1 MEPREPVM
9 LPFRPTLFFTI
20 IISFILIAFATLQL
34 GDELSVVQQWH
45 LLKGAEP
52 QEFADFNFVYAQLP
66 RLLMAIMVGAM
77 LGLVGSLMQQL
88 TQNSLTSPLTLGT
101 SSGAWL
107 ALIVANV
114 WFPGLAADHMALLAM
129 VGAIF
134 AMGLV
139 ITIAGP
145 KNITGLPLILSGMVV
160 NILFGAIATSIIL
173 LNDQYAKNVFIWG
186 AGDLAQNGW
195 DMVHWLLPR
204 LSVALPLLIL
214 APRILSLMRL
224 GHQGAAARGLNV
236 VPYFIVLIGL
246 GLWLVSASITAV
258 GVISFIGLLS
268 PNIARAIGARTPRA
282 ELYTSMLIGSM
293 ALILTDILAL
303 LISQFTLEMIPS
315 GTTAAAIGAPALVWF
330 SRRALKAQDQISI
343 KLPPSKAQLSS
354 WTLPTLLVATVFM
367 LLISTTVSMSNDGL
381 YWAIPD
387 AFNWDLRWPRF
398 VTALAAGVALAAA
411 GTVLQRLIYNPLA
424 SPDILG
430 ISAGATFALVGA
442 SVFFGANIF
451 ASGSLVAF
459 GGSMLVLMLL
469 LVLGRKNQ
477 FAPSSMVLIGIALTA
492 LIESL
497 VQFALAK
504 GTQDSYTIINW
515 LAGSTYR
522 VTGSGALVLG
532 VSVAIIF
539 IGLVAVSRWLTL
551 ISAGRQF
558 AAARGLNVQATSVIL
573 LCSVALLCALVT
585 TTMGPVA
592 FVGLLAPHMAVML
605 GAKQARAQLII
616 AALAGGLLMLIADW
630 IGQSILFPMQIAAGT
645 VVSVVGGS
653 YFLLLLIR
661 GQKH

>member
-1 MEPREPVM
+1 M
-9 LPFRPTLFFTI
+9 LRFPTITTIVLTFAFTLVVI
-20 IISFILIAFATLQL
+20 FSLQIDNPLSF
-34 GDELSVVQQWH
+34 SQQWD
-45 LLKGAEP
+45 LLSGAEA

-66 RLLMAIMVGAM
+66 RAVMAIVVGAM

-107 ALIVANV
+107 ALIIVNV
-114 WFPGLAADHMALLAM
+114 WFPTLAADYMALSAM
-129 VGAIF
+129 VGALF

-160 NILFGAIATSIIL
+160 NILFGAIATAIIL

-195 DMVHWLLPR
+195 EMVYWLLPR
-204 LSVALPLLIL
+204 LSVAIPLLL
-214 APRILSLMRL
+214 FAPRILNLMRL

-236 VPYFIVLIGL
+236 IPYFLLLIVL

-268 PNIARAIGARTPRA
+268 PNIARAIGARTPKA
-282 ELYTSMLIGSM
+282 ELYLSMLIGSI
-293 ALILTDILAL
+293 ALLFTDILAL
-303 LISQFTLEMIPS
+303 AISLFTLDMLPS

-343 KLPPSKAQLSS
+343 KLPPSKAQLFPLAIPCFIGL
-354 WTLPTLLVATVFM
+354 TLIFLF
-367 LLISTTVSMSNDGL
+367 ISATVSMSDTGL
-381 YWAIPD
+381 HWAIPD
-387 AFNWDLRWPRF
+387 AFNWNLRWPRF
-398 VTALAAGVALAAA
+398 LTSLAAGIALAAA

-442 SVFFGANIF
+442 TVFLGSNIF

-459 GGSMLVLMLL
+459 AGSMVVLALL
-469 LVLGRKNQ
+469 LLLGRKNQ
-477 FAPSSMVLIGIALTA
+477 FAPSSMILIGIAISA

-504 GTQDSYTIINW
+504 GSQDTYTILGW

-522 VTGSGALVLG
+522 VSSTNALVLAI
-532 VSVAIIF
+532 SVTVIF
-539 IGLVAVSRWLTL
+539 IALISVSRWLTL

-592 FVGLLAPHMAVML
+592 FVGLLAPHMAVMM
-605 GAKQARAQLII
+605 GAKQARNQLIV
-616 AALAGGLLMLIADW
+616 AGLMGGLLMLAADW
-630 IGQSILFPMQIAAGT
+630 IGQTLLFPMQIAAGT
-645 VVSVVGGS
+645 VVSIIGGS

-661 GQKH
+661 GQRS

>member
-1 MEPREPVM
+1 MSSLRFP
-9 LPFRPTLFFTI
+9 I
-20 IISFILIAFATLQL
+20 IIATFSALLLIAVASLQIANP
-34 GDELSVVQQWH
+34 LSISQQWH
-45 LLKGAEP
+45 LLMGTEA

-66 RLLMAIMVGAM
+66 RAVMAIIVGAM

-107 ALIVANV
+107 ALIVVNV
-114 WFPGLAADHMALLAM
+114 WFPNLASDYMALSAM
-129 VGAIF
+129 VGAMF

-160 NILFGAIATSIIL
+160 NILFGAIATAIIL

-195 DMVHWLLPR
+195 EMVQWLLPR
-204 LSVALPLLIL
+204 LSVALVLLVI
-214 APRILSLMRL
+214 APRILNLMRL

-236 VPYFIVLIGL
+236 IPYFIVLIAL
-246 GLWLVSASITAV
+246 GLWVVSASITAV

-268 PNIARAIGARTPRA
+268 PNIARAIGARTPKA
-282 ELYTSMLIGSM
+282 ELYTSMIIGSI
-293 ALILTDILAL
+293 ALLATDILAL
-303 LISQFTLEMIPS
+303 LISQFTQEMIPS

-343 KLPPSKAQLSS
+343 KLPPSKAYLSN
-354 WTLPTLLVATVFM
+354 LAIPTLIAMTCFM
-367 LLISTTVSMSNDGL
+367 LFISTTLSMTDTGFH
-381 YWAIPD
+381 WAIPD
-387 AFNWDLRWPRF
+387 SFTWDLRWPRF

-442 SVFFGANIF
+442 TVFLGTNIF
-451 ASGSLVAF
+451 ASGSLIAF
-459 GGSMLVLMLL
+459 AGSMIVLATLL
-469 LVLGRKNQ
+469 LLGRKNQ
-477 FAPSSMVLIGIALTA
+477 FAPSSMILIGIAISA

-504 GTQDSYTIINW
+504 GTQDTYTIIGW

-522 VTGSGALVLG
+522 VSGQ
-532 VSVAIIF
+532 SAIILALSVTVIF
-539 IGLVAVSRWLTL
+539 TALISVSRWLTL

-558 AAARGLNVQATSVIL
+558 AAARGLNVQATSIIL

-592 FVGLLAPHMAVML
+592 FVGLLAPHMAVMI
-605 GAKQARAQLII
+605 GAKQARSQLIV
-616 AALAGGLLMLIADW
+616 ASLMGGLLMLLADW
-630 IGQSILFPMQIAAGT
+630 LGQIILFPMQIAAGT
-645 VVSVVGGS
+645 VVSIIGGS

-661 GQKH
+661 GQNRQH

>member
-1 MEPREPVM
+1 MSSLRFP
-9 LPFRPTLFFTI
+9 I
-20 IISFILIAFATLQL
+20 IIATFTALLLILFASLQIANP
-34 GDELSVVQQWH
+34 LSISQQWH
-45 LLKGAEP
+45 LLMGAEA

-66 RLLMAIMVGAM
+66 RAVMAIIVGAM

-107 ALIVANV
+107 ALIVVNV
-114 WFPGLAADHMALLAM
+114 WFPNLASDYMALSAM
-129 VGAIF
+129 VGAMF

-160 NILFGAIATSIIL
+160 NILFGAIATAIIL

-195 DMVHWLLPR
+195 EMVQWLLPR
-204 LSVALPLLIL
+204 LSVALVLLII
-214 APRILSLMRL
+214 APRILNLMRL

-236 VPYFIVLIGL
+236 IPYFIVLIAL
-246 GLWLVSASITAV
+246 GLWVVSASITAV

-268 PNIARAIGARTPRA
+268 PNIARALGARTPKA
-282 ELYTSMLIGSM
+282 ELYTSMIIGSI
-293 ALILTDILAL
+293 ALLTTDILAL
-303 LISQFTLEMIPS
+303 SISQFTQEMIPS

-343 KLPPSKAQLSS
+343 KLPPSKEQLSNLIIPS
-354 WTLPTLLVATVFM
+354 LIIMTSVMLIISATLSMTDNGLL
-367 LLISTTVSMSNDGL
+367 
-381 YWAIPD
+381 WAIPD
-387 AFNWDLRWPRF
+387 SFTWDLRWPRF

-442 SVFFGANIF
+442 TVFLGSNIF
-451 ASGSLVAF
+451 ASGSLIAF
-459 GGSMLVLMLL
+459 AGSMMVLVVLL
-469 LVLGRKNQ
+469 LLGRKNQ
-477 FAPSSMVLIGIALTA
+477 FAPSSMILIGIAISA

-504 GTQDSYTIINW
+504 GTQDSYTIIGW

-522 VTGSGALVLG
+522 VSGQ
-532 VSVAIIF
+532 SAIILALSVTVIF
-539 IGLVAVSRWLTL
+539 TALISVSRWLTL

-558 AAARGLNVQATSVIL
+558 ASARGLNVQATSVIL

-605 GAKQARAQLII
+605 GAKQARSQLLV
-616 AALAGGLLMLIADW
+616 AGLTGGLLMLIADW
-630 IGQSILFPMQIAAGT
+630 IGQSILFPMQVAAGT
-645 VVSVVGGS
+645 VVSIVGGS

-661 GQKH
+661 GQKKH

>member
-1 MEPREPVM
+1 M
-9 LPFRPTLFFTI
+9 LRFPTI
-20 IISFILIAFATLQL
+20 ITIVLAFAIIAVASLQIANPL
-34 GDELSVVQQWH
+34 TISQQWH
-45 LLKGAEP
+45 LLMGAEA

-66 RLLMAIMVGAM
+66 RAVMAIIVGAM

-107 ALIVANV
+107 ALIVVNV
-114 WFPGLAADHMALLAM
+114 WFPNLASDYMALSAM
-129 VGAIF
+129 VGAMF

-160 NILFGAIATSIIL
+160 NILFGAIATAIIL

-195 DMVHWLLPR
+195 EMVQWLFPR
-204 LSVALPLLIL
+204 LSVALVLLVI
-214 APRILSLMRL
+214 APRILNLMRL

-236 VPYFIVLIGL
+236 IPYFIVLIAL
-246 GLWLVSASITAV
+246 GLWVVSASITAV

-268 PNIARAIGARTPRA
+268 PNIARAIGARTPKA
-282 ELYTSMLIGSM
+282 ELYTSMLIGSI
-293 ALILTDILAL
+293 ALLATDILAL
-303 LISQFTLEMIPS
+303 LISQFTQEMIPS

-343 KLPPSKAQLSS
+343 KLPPSKTQLSNLVIPS
-354 WTLPTLLVATVFM
+354 LIIMTSVMLIISATLSMTDNGLL
-367 LLISTTVSMSNDGL
+367 
-381 YWAIPD
+381 WAIPD
-387 AFNWDLRWPRF
+387 SFTWDLRWPRF

-430 ISAGATFALVGA
+430 ISAGATFALVG
-442 SVFFGANIF
+442 STVFLGTNIF
-451 ASGSLVAF
+451 ASGSFIAF
-459 GGSMLVLMLL
+459 AGSMIVLAVLL
-469 LVLGRKNQ
+469 LLGRKNQ
-477 FAPSSMVLIGIALTA
+477 FAPSSMILIGIAISA

-504 GTQDSYTIINW
+504 GTQDSYTIIGW

-522 VTGSGALVLG
+522 VSGKSAIMLALSVTVIFAALV
-532 VSVAIIF
+532 S
-539 IGLVAVSRWLTL
+539 VSRWLTL

-558 AAARGLNVQATSVIL
+558 ASARGLNVQATSVIL

-585 TTMGPVA
+585 STMGPVA

-605 GAKQARAQLII
+605 GAKQARSQLLV
-616 AALAGGLLMLIADW
+616 AGLTGGLLMLIADW
-630 IGQSILFPMQIAAGT
+630 IGQSILFPMQVAAGT
-645 VVSVVGGS
+645 VVSIVGGS

-661 GQKH
+661 GQKRH

>member
-1 MEPREPVM
+1 MSSLRFP
-9 LPFRPTLFFTI
+9 I
-20 IISFILIAFATLQL
+20 IIATFTALLLILFASLQIANP
-34 GDELSVVQQWH
+34 LSISQQWH
-45 LLKGAEP
+45 LLMGAEA

-66 RLLMAIMVGAM
+66 RAVMAIIVGAM

-107 ALIVANV
+107 ALIVVNV
-114 WFPGLAADHMALLAM
+114 WFPNLASDYMALSAM
-129 VGAIF
+129 VGAMF

-160 NILFGAIATSIIL
+160 NILFGAIATAIIL

-195 DMVHWLLPR
+195 EMVQWLLPR
-204 LSVALPLLIL
+204 LSVALVLLII
-214 APRILSLMRL
+214 APRILNLMRL

-236 VPYFIVLIGL
+236 IPYFIVLIAL
-246 GLWLVSASITAV
+246 GLWVVSASITAV

-268 PNIARAIGARTPRA
+268 PNIARALGARTPKA
-282 ELYTSMLIGSM
+282 ELYISMIIGSI
-293 ALILTDILAL
+293 ALLTTDILAL
-303 LISQFTLEMIPS
+303 SISQFTQEMIPS

-343 KLPPSKAQLSS
+343 KLPPSKAQLSNLVIPS
-354 WTLPTLLVATVFM
+354 LIIMTSVMLIISATLSMTDNGLL
-367 LLISTTVSMSNDGL
+367 
-381 YWAIPD
+381 WAIPD
-387 AFNWDLRWPRF
+387 SFTWDLRWPRF

-442 SVFFGANIF
+442 TVFLGSNIF
-451 ASGSLVAF
+451 ASGSLIAF
-459 GGSMLVLMLL
+459 AGSMMVLVVLL
-469 LVLGRKNQ
+469 LLGRKNQ
-477 FAPSSMVLIGIALTA
+477 FAPSSMILIGIAISA

-504 GTQDSYTIINW
+504 GTQDSYTIIGW

-522 VTGSGALVLG
+522 VSGQ
-532 VSVAIIF
+532 SAIILALSVTVIF
-539 IGLVAVSRWLTL
+539 TALISVSRWLTL

-558 AAARGLNVQATSVIL
+558 ASARGLNVQATSVIL

-605 GAKQARAQLII
+605 GAKQARSQLLV
-616 AALAGGLLMLIADW
+616 AGLTGGLLMLIADW
-630 IGQSILFPMQIAAGT
+630 IGQSILFPMQVAAGT
-645 VVSVVGGS
+645 VVSIVGGS

-661 GQKH
+661 GQKKH

>member
-1 MEPREPVM
+1 MSSLRFP
-9 LPFRPTLFFTI
+9 I
-20 IISFILIAFATLQL
+20 IIASFLALLLIAVTSLQIANP
-34 GDELSVVQQWH
+34 LSLYQQWH
-45 LLKGAEP
+45 LLMGAEA

-66 RLLMAIMVGAM
+66 RAVMAIIVGAM

-107 ALIVANV
+107 ALIVVNV
-114 WFPGLAADHMALLAM
+114 WFPNLASDYMALSAM
-129 VGAIF
+129 VGAMF

-160 NILFGAIATSIIL
+160 NILFGAIATAIIL

-195 DMVHWLLPR
+195 EMVQWLLPR
-204 LSVALPLLIL
+204 LSVALVLLAI
-214 APRILSLMRL
+214 APRILNLMRL

-236 VPYFIVLIGL
+236 IPYFIVLIAL
-246 GLWLVSASITAV
+246 GLWVVSASITAV

-268 PNIARAIGARTPRA
+268 PNIARAIGARTPKA
-282 ELYTSMLIGSM
+282 ELYTSMVIGSI
-293 ALILTDILAL
+293 ALLATDILAL
-303 LISQFTLEMIPS
+303 LISQFTQEMIPS

-343 KLPPSKAQLSS
+343 KLPPSKNYLSNLAVPALFAMTCVMLFVS
-354 WTLPTLLVATVFM
+354 ATL
-367 LLISTTVSMSNDGL
+367 SMTDNGFH
-381 YWAIPD
+381 WAIPD
-387 AFNWDLRWPRF
+387 AFTWDLRWPRF
-398 VTALAAGVALAAA
+398 VTALSAGVALAAA

-430 ISAGATFALVGA
+430 ISAGATFALVSA
-442 SVFFGANIF
+442 TVFLGTNIF
-451 ASGSLVAF
+451 ASGSWIAFAGSMIVLVA
-459 GGSMLVLMLL
+459 LL
-469 LVLGRKNQ
+469 LLGRKNQ
-477 FAPSSMVLIGIALTA
+477 FAPSSMILIGIAISA

-504 GTQDSYTIINW
+504 GTQDTYTIIGW

-522 VTGSGALVLG
+522 VTGHG
-532 VSVAIIF
+532 AIILALSVTVIF
-539 IGLVAVSRWLTL
+539 SALISVSRWLTL

-592 FVGLLAPHMAVML
+592 FVGLLAPHMAVMI
-605 GAKQARAQLII
+605 GAKQARSQLLV
-616 AALAGGLLMLIADW
+616 AGLMGGLLMLLADW
-630 IGQSILFPMQIAAGT
+630 IGQIVLFPMQIAAGT
-645 VVSVVGGS
+645 VVSIIGGS

-661 GQKH
+661 GQKTQR

>member
-1 MEPREPVM
+1 MLLPRPI
-9 LPFRPTLFFTI
+9 LCFTI
-20 IISFILIAFATLQL
+20 AISFLLIAFTTLQL
-34 GDELSVVQQWH
+34 GDGLPLSQQWH
-45 LLKGAEP
+45 LLQGVQP

-66 RLLMAIMVGAM
+66 RLVMAIMVGAM

-107 ALIVANV
+107 ALIIANV
-114 WFPGLAADHMALLAM
+114 WFPALAADHMALAAM
-129 VGAIF
+129 VGAMF

-204 LSVALPLLIL
+204 LSVAIVLIVI
-214 APRILSLMRL
+214 APKILSLMRL

-236 VPYFIVLIGL
+236 IPYFIVLIGL
-246 GLWLVSASITAV
+246 GLWVVSASITAV

-268 PNIARAIGARTPRA
+268 PNIARAIGARTPKA
-282 ELYTSMLIGSM
+282 ELYTSMIIGSM
-293 ALILTDILAL
+293 ALMLTDILAL
-303 LISQFTLEMIPS
+303 LLSQFTLEMIPS

-343 KLPPSKAQLSS
+343 KLPPSKSQLST
-354 WTLPTLLVATVFM
+354 WTIPI
-367 LLISTTVSMSNDGL
+367 LISAILSMVFISATIAMTSNGL
-381 YWAIPD
+381 HWAIPD
-387 AFNWDLRWPRF
+387 GFNWNLRWPRF

-459 GGSMLVLMLL
+459 AGSILVLVVLL
-469 LVLGRKNQ
+469 LLGRKNQ
-477 FAPSSMVLIGIALTA
+477 FAPSSMVLIGIAITA

-515 LAGSTYR
+515 MAGSTYR
-522 VTGSGALVLG
+522 VTGSGALTLG
-532 VSVAIIF
+532 ISVAVIF
-539 IGLVAVSRWLTL
+539 IGLVSVSRWLTL

-605 GAKQARAQLII
+605 GAKQTRAQLIV
-616 AALAGGLLMLIADW
+616 ASLAGGLLMLMADW
-630 IGQSILFPMQIAAGT
+630 IGQTILFPMQIAAGT

-653 YFLLLLIR
+653 YFLVLLIR
-661 GQKH
+661 GQKN

>member
-1 MEPREPVM
+1 MIQR
-9 LPFRPTLFFTI
+9 RPSMITAILLC
-20 IISFILIAFATLQL
+20 FIVVAFANLQIANP
-34 GDELSVVQQWH
+34 LSLSQQWH
-45 LLKGAEP
+45 LILGAEA
-52 QEFADFNFVYAQLP
+52 QEFADFNFAYAQLP
-66 RLLMAIMVGAM
+66 RLVMAIVVGAM

-107 ALIVANV
+107 ALIIVNV
-114 WFPGLAADHMALLAM
+114 FFPSLAADHTALAAM
-129 VGAIF
+129 VGALF

-160 NILFGAIATSIIL
+160 NILFGAIATAIIL

-204 LSVALPLLIL
+204 ISVAVLLLIF
-214 APRILSLMRL
+214 APRILTLMRL

-236 VPYFIVLIGL
+236 IPFFIVLIGL
-246 GLWLVSASITAV
+246 GLWVVSASITAV

-268 PNIARAIGARTPRA
+268 PNIARALGARTA
-282 ELYTSMLIGSM
+282 KSELYTSMIIGSM
-293 ALILTDILAL
+293 ALMLTDILAL
-303 LISQFTLEMIPS
+303 LLSQLTLEMIPS

-343 KLPPSKAQLSS
+343 KLPPSKAQLSC
-354 WTLPTLLVATVFM
+354 
-367 LLISTTVSMSNDGL
+367 
-381 YWAIPD
+381 WAIPLLITFTAVMLLVSATIAMSD
-387 AFNWDLRWPRF
+387 NGLHFAIPDSFSWALRWPRF

-430 ISAGATFALVGA
+430 ISAGATFALVAGT
-442 SVFFGANIF
+442 VFFGANIF
-451 ASGSLVAF
+451 ASGSLIAF
-459 GGSMLVLMLL
+459 GGSTAVLIVLL
-469 LVLGRKNQ
+469 LLGRKNQ
-477 FAPSSMVLIGIALTA
+477 FAPSSMVLIGIAITA
-492 LIESL
+492 LIDSL

-504 GTQDSYTIINW
+504 GTQDSYTIIGW

-522 VTGSGALVLG
+522 VASTGAVTLSISVL
-532 VSVAIIF
+532 AIF
-539 IGLVAVSRWLTL
+539 IGLVCVSRWLTL

-605 GAKQARAQLII
+605 GAKQARSQLIV
-616 AALAGGLLMLIADW
+616 AGLSGGLLMLMSDW
-630 IGQSILFPMQIAAGT
+630 IGQTILFPMQIAAGT
-645 VVSVVGGS
+645 VVSIVGGS
-653 YFLLLLIR
+653 YFLVLLIR
-661 GQKH
+661 GQKRG

>member
-1 MEPREPVM
+1 MSSLR
-9 LPFRPTLFFTI
+9 FSI
-20 IISFILIAFATLQL
+20 IIATFSALFLIAVASLQIANP
-34 GDELSVVQQWH
+34 LSISQQWH
-45 LLKGAEP
+45 LLMGAEA

-66 RLLMAIMVGAM
+66 RAVMAIIVGAM

-107 ALIVANV
+107 ALIVVNV
-114 WFPGLAADHMALLAM
+114 WFPNLASDYMALSAM
-129 VGAIF
+129 VGAMF

-145 KNITGLPLILSGMVV
+145 RNITGLPLILSGMVV
-160 NILFGAIATSIIL
+160 NILFGAIATAIIL

-195 DMVHWLLPR
+195 EMVQWLLPR
-204 LSVALPLLIL
+204 LSVALVLLVI
-214 APRILSLMRL
+214 APRILNLMRL

-236 VPYFIVLIGL
+236 VPYFIVLIAL
-246 GLWLVSASITAV
+246 GLWVVSASITAV

-268 PNIARAIGARTPRA
+268 PNIARAIGARTPKA
-282 ELYTSMLIGSM
+282 ELYTSMIIGSI
-293 ALILTDILAL
+293 ALLATDILAL
-303 LISQFTLEMIPS
+303 LISQFTQEMIPS

-343 KLPPSKAQLSS
+343 QLPPSKTYLPNLAI
-354 WTLPTLLVATVFM
+354 PTLIAMTCFM
-367 LLISTTVSMSNDGL
+367 LFISATLSMTDIGF

-387 AFNWDLRWPRF
+387 SFTWDLRWPRF

-442 SVFFGANIF
+442 TVFLGTNIF
-451 ASGSLVAF
+451 ASGSLIAF
-459 GGSMLVLMLL
+459 AGSMIVLAALL
-469 LVLGRKNQ
+469 LLGRKNQ
-477 FAPSSMVLIGIALTA
+477 FAPSSMILIGIAISA

-504 GTQDSYTIINW
+504 GTQDTYTIIGW

-522 VTGSGALVLG
+522 VSGQ
-532 VSVAIIF
+532 SAIILALSVTLIF
-539 IGLVAVSRWLTL
+539 TALISVSRWLTL

-592 FVGLLAPHMAVML
+592 FVGLLAPHMAVMI
-605 GAKQARAQLII
+605 GAKQARSQLVV
-616 AALAGGLLMLIADW
+616 AGLMGGLLMLLADW
-630 IGQSILFPMQIAAGT
+630 LGQIILFPMQIAAGT
-645 VVSVVGGS
+645 VVSIIGGS

-661 GQKH
+661 GQKGQH

>member
-1 MEPREPVM
+1 M
-9 LPFRPTLFFTI
+9 LPLRPTLFFTI
-20 IISFILIAFATLQL
+20 VISFMLIAFITLQL

-52 QEFADFNFVYAQLP
+52 QEFADFNFMYAQLP
-66 RLLMAIMVGAM
+66 RLLMAIIVGAM

-107 ALIVANV
+107 ALIVTNV
-114 WFPGLAADHMALLAM
+114 WFPELAADHMALAAM

-236 VPYFIVLIGL
+236 IPYFIVLIGL
-246 GLWLVSASITAV
+246 GLWLVAASITAV

-268 PNIARAIGARTPRA
+268 PNIARAIGARTPKA
-282 ELYTSMLIGSM
+282 ELYASMFIGSM
-293 ALILTDILAL
+293 ALMLTDILAL

-330 SRRALKAQDQISI
+330 SRRALKAQDQMSI
-343 KLPPSKAQLSS
+343 KLPPSKAQLSA
-354 WTLPTLLVATVFM
+354 WTIPTLLTATVFM
-367 LLISTTVSMSNDGL
+367 LLISTTVAMSDSGL
-381 YWAIPD
+381 HWAIPD

-398 VTALAAGVALAAA
+398 VTALAAGIALAAA

-477 FAPSSMVLIGIALTA
+477 FAPSSMVLIGIAITA

-497 VQFALAK
+497 VQFTLAK

-522 VTGSGALVLG
+522 VTGSDALVLG
-532 VSVAIIF
+532 VSVAVIF
-539 IGLVAVSRWLTL
+539 TGLVTVSRWLTL

-558 AAARGLNVQATSVIL
+558 AAARGLNVQTTSVIL

-605 GAKQARAQLII
+605 GAKQARAQLIV

-630 IGQSILFPMQIAAGT
+630 IGQSVLFPMQIAAGT

-653 YFLLLLIR
+653 YFLVLLIR

>member
-1 MEPREPVM
+1 MRRIP
-9 LPFRPTLFFTI
+9 TI
-20 IISFILIAFATLQL
+20 ITIVLAFAIIAVASLQIANP
-34 GDELSVVQQWH
+34 LSISQQWH
-45 LLKGAEP
+45 LLMGAEA

-66 RLLMAIMVGAM
+66 RAVMAIIVGAM
-77 LGLVGSLMQQL
+77 LGLVGSMMQQL

-107 ALIVANV
+107 ALIIVNV
-114 WFPGLAADHMALLAM
+114 FFPSLAADHTALAAM
-129 VGAIF
+129 VGALF

-160 NILFGAIATSIIL
+160 NILFGAIATAIIL

-204 LSVALPLLIL
+204 ISVAVLLLIF
-214 APRILSLMRL
+214 APRILTLMRL

-236 VPYFIVLIGL
+236 IPFFIVLIGL
-246 GLWLVSASITAV
+246 GLWVVSASITAV

-268 PNIARAIGARTPRA
+268 PNIARALGARTA
-282 ELYTSMLIGSM
+282 KSELYTSMIIGSM
-293 ALILTDILAL
+293 ALMLTDILAL
-303 LISQFTLEMIPS
+303 LLSQLTLEMIPS

-343 KLPPSKAQLSS
+343 KLPPSKAQLSH
-354 WTLPTLLVATVFM
+354 
-367 LLISTTVSMSNDGL
+367 
-381 YWAIPD
+381 WAIPLLITFTAVMLFVSTTIAMSD
-387 AFNWDLRWPRF
+387 NGLHFAIPDSFSWALRWPRF
-398 VTALAAGVALAAA
+398 ITALSAGIALAAA

-430 ISAGATFALVGA
+430 ISAGATFALVAGT
-442 SVFFGANIF
+442 VFFGANIF
-451 ASGSLVAF
+451 AFGSLIAF
-459 GGSMLVLMLL
+459 GGSTAVLILL
-469 LVLGRKNQ
+469 LLLGRKNQ
-477 FAPSSMVLIGIALTA
+477 FAPSSMVLIGIAITA
-492 LIESL
+492 LIDSL

-504 GTQDSYTIINW
+504 GTQDSYTIIGW

-522 VTGSGALVLG
+522 VTSTGAVTLSISVL
-532 VSVAIIF
+532 IIF
-539 IGLVAVSRWLTL
+539 IGLICVSRWLTL

-605 GAKQARAQLII
+605 GAKQARSQLIV
-616 AALAGGLLMLIADW
+616 AGLSGGLLMLMSDW
-630 IGQSILFPMQIAAGT
+630 IGQTILFPMQIAAGT
-645 VVSVVGGS
+645 VVSIVGGS
-653 YFLLLLIR
+653 YFLVLLIR
-661 GQKH
+661 GQKRG

>member
-1 MEPREPVM
+1 M
-9 LPFRPTLFFTI
+9 LRIPTI
-20 IISFILIAFATLQL
+20 ITIVLTFAIIAVASLQIANPLSIS
-34 GDELSVVQQWH
+34 QQWH
-45 LLKGAEP
+45 LLMGAEA

-66 RLLMAIMVGAM
+66 RAVMAIIVGAM

-107 ALIVANV
+107 ALIVVNV
-114 WFPGLAADHMALLAM
+114 WFPNLASDYMALSAM
-129 VGAIF
+129 VGAMF

-160 NILFGAIATSIIL
+160 NILFGAIATAIIL

-195 DMVHWLLPR
+195 EMVQWLLPR
-204 LSVALPLLIL
+204 LSVALVLLVI
-214 APRILSLMRL
+214 APRILNLMRL

-236 VPYFIVLIGL
+236 IPYFIVLIAL
-246 GLWLVSASITAV
+246 GLWVVSASITAV

-268 PNIARAIGARTPRA
+268 PNIARAIGARTPKA
-282 ELYTSMLIGSM
+282 ELYTSMIIGSI
-293 ALILTDILAL
+293 ALLATDILAL
-303 LISQFTLEMIPS
+303 LISQFTQEMIPS

-343 KLPPSKAQLSS
+343 KLPPSKAQLSNLVIPS
-354 WTLPTLLVATVFM
+354 LIIMTSVMLIISATLSMTDNGLL
-367 LLISTTVSMSNDGL
+367 
-381 YWAIPD
+381 WAIPD
-387 AFNWDLRWPRF
+387 SFTWDLRWPRF

-442 SVFFGANIF
+442 TVFLGTNIF
-451 ASGSLVAF
+451 ASGSLIAF
-459 GGSMLVLMLL
+459 AGSMVVLAVLL
-469 LVLGRKNQ
+469 LLGRKNQ
-477 FAPSSMVLIGIALTA
+477 FAPSSMILIGIAISA

-504 GTQDSYTIINW
+504 GTQDSYTIIGW

-522 VTGSGALVLG
+522 VSGQSAIVLALSVTVIFTALV
-532 VSVAIIF
+532 S
-539 IGLVAVSRWLTL
+539 VSRWLTL

-558 AAARGLNVQATSVIL
+558 ASARGLNVQATSVIL

-605 GAKQARAQLII
+605 GAKQARSQLLV
-616 AALAGGLLMLIADW
+616 AGLTGGLLMLIADW
-630 IGQSILFPMQIAAGT
+630 IGQSILFPMQVAAGT
-645 VVSVVGGS
+645 VVSIVGGS

-661 GQKH
+661 GQKGH

>member
-1 MEPREPVM
+1 MIQH
-9 LPFRPTLFFTI
+9 RPSMITAILFC
-20 IISFILIAFATLQL
+20 FIVVAFANLQIANP
-34 GDELSVVQQWH
+34 LSLNQQWH
-45 LLKGAEP
+45 LILGAEA
-52 QEFADFNFVYAQLP
+52 QEFADFNFAYAQLP
-66 RLLMAIMVGAM
+66 RLVMAIVVGAM

-107 ALIVANV
+107 ALIIVNV
-114 WFPGLAADHMALLAM
+114 FFPSLAADHTALAAM
-129 VGAIF
+129 VGALF

-160 NILFGAIATSIIL
+160 NILFGAIATAIIL

-204 LSVALPLLIL
+204 ISVAVLLLIF
-214 APRILSLMRL
+214 APRILTLMRL

-236 VPYFIVLIGL
+236 IPFFIVLIGL
-246 GLWLVSASITAV
+246 GLWVVSASITAV

-268 PNIARAIGARTPRA
+268 PNIARALGARTA
-282 ELYTSMLIGSM
+282 KSELYTSMIIGSM
-293 ALILTDILAL
+293 ALMLTDILAL
-303 LISQFTLEMIPS
+303 LLSQLTLEMIPS

-343 KLPPSKAQLSS
+343 KLPPSKAQLSC
-354 WTLPTLLVATVFM
+354 
-367 LLISTTVSMSNDGL
+367 
-381 YWAIPD
+381 WAIPLLITFTAVMLLVSATIAMSD
-387 AFNWDLRWPRF
+387 NGLHFAIPDSFSWALRWPRF

-430 ISAGATFALVGA
+430 ISAGATFSLVAGT
-442 SVFFGANIF
+442 VFFGANIF
-451 ASGSLVAF
+451 ASGSLIAF
-459 GGSMLVLMLL
+459 GGSTAVLIVLL
-469 LVLGRKNQ
+469 LLGRKNQ
-477 FAPSSMVLIGIALTA
+477 FAPSSMVLIGIAITA
-492 LIESL
+492 LIDSL

-504 GTQDSYTIINW
+504 GTQDSYTIIGW

-522 VTGSGALVLG
+522 VTSTGAVTLSISVLT
-532 VSVAIIF
+532 IF
-539 IGLVAVSRWLTL
+539 IGLVCVSRWLTL

-605 GAKQARAQLII
+605 GAKQARSQLIV
-616 AALAGGLLMLIADW
+616 AGLSGGLLMLMSDW
-630 IGQSILFPMQIAAGT
+630 IGQTILFPMQIAAGT
-645 VVSVVGGS
+645 VVSIVGGS
-653 YFLLLLIR
+653 YFLVLLIR
-661 GQKH
+661 GQKRG

>member
-1 MEPREPVM
+1 MIQR
-9 LPFRPTLFFTI
+9 RPSMITAILLC
-20 IISFILIAFATLQL
+20 FIVVAFANLQIANP
-34 GDELSVVQQWH
+34 LSLSQQWH
-45 LLKGAEP
+45 LILGAEA
-52 QEFADFNFVYAQLP
+52 QEFADFNFAYAQLP
-66 RLLMAIMVGAM
+66 RLVMAIVVGAM

-107 ALIVANV
+107 ALIIVNV
-114 WFPGLAADHMALLAM
+114 FFPSLAADHTALAAM
-129 VGAIF
+129 VGALF

-160 NILFGAIATSIIL
+160 NILFGAIATAIIL

-204 LSVALPLLIL
+204 ISVAVLLLIF
-214 APRILSLMRL
+214 APRILTLMRL

-236 VPYFIVLIGL
+236 IPFFIVLIGL
-246 GLWLVSASITAV
+246 GLWVVSASITAV

-268 PNIARAIGARTPRA
+268 PNIARALGARTA
-282 ELYTSMLIGSM
+282 KSELYTSMIIGSM
-293 ALILTDILAL
+293 ALMLTDILAL
-303 LISQFTLEMIPS
+303 LLSQLTLEMIQS

-343 KLPPSKAQLSS
+343 KLPPSKAQLSR
-354 WTLPTLLVATVFM
+354 WAIP
-367 LLISTTVSMSNDGL
+367 LLIIFTMIMVLVSTTVAMSDNGL
-381 YWAIPD
+381 HFAIPD
-387 AFNWDLRWPRF
+387 SFSWDLRWPRF
-398 VTALAAGVALAAA
+398 VTALAAGIALAAA

-430 ISAGATFALVGA
+430 ISAGATFALVAGT
-442 SVFFGANIF
+442 VFFGANIF
-451 ASGSLVAF
+451 ASGSLIAF
-459 GGSMLVLMLL
+459 GGSTAVLILL
-469 LVLGRKNQ
+469 LLLGRKNQ
-477 FAPSSMVLIGIALTA
+477 FAPSSMVLIGIAITA
-492 LIESL
+492 LIDSL

-504 GTQDSYTIINW
+504 GTQDSYTIIGW

-522 VTGSGALVLG
+522 VTSTGAVTLAISVLV
-532 VSVAIIF
+532 IF
-539 IGLVAVSRWLTL
+539 IGLVCVSRWLTL

-605 GAKQARAQLII
+605 GAKQARSQLIV
-616 AALAGGLLMLIADW
+616 AGLSGGLLMLMSDW
-630 IGQSILFPMQIAAGT
+630 IGQTILFPMQIAAGT
-645 VVSVVGGS
+645 VVSIVGGS
-653 YFLLLLIR
+653 YFLVLLIR
-661 GQKH
+661 GQKRG

>member
-1 MEPREPVM
+1 MSSLRFP
-9 LPFRPTLFFTI
+9 I
-20 IISFILIAFATLQL
+20 IIATFTALLLILFASLQIANP
-34 GDELSVVQQWH
+34 LSISQQWH
-45 LLKGAEP
+45 LLMGAEA

-66 RLLMAIMVGAM
+66 RAVMAIIVGAM

-107 ALIVANV
+107 ALIVVNV
-114 WFPGLAADHMALLAM
+114 WFPNLASDYMALSAM
-129 VGAIF
+129 VGAMF

-160 NILFGAIATSIIL
+160 NILFGAIATAIIL

-195 DMVHWLLPR
+195 EMVQWLLPR
-204 LSVALPLLIL
+204 LSVALVLLII
-214 APRILSLMRL
+214 APRILNLMRL

-236 VPYFIVLIGL
+236 IPYFIVLIAL
-246 GLWLVSASITAV
+246 GLWVVSASITAV

-268 PNIARAIGARTPRA
+268 PNIARALGARTPKA
-282 ELYTSMLIGSM
+282 ELYISMIIGSI
-293 ALILTDILAL
+293 ALLTTDILAL
-303 LISQFTLEMIPS
+303 SISQFTQEMIPS

-343 KLPPSKAQLSS
+343 KLPPSKAQLSNLVIPS
-354 WTLPTLLVATVFM
+354 LIIMTSVMLIISATLSMTDNGLL
-367 LLISTTVSMSNDGL
+367 
-381 YWAIPD
+381 WAIPD
-387 AFNWDLRWPRF
+387 SFTWDLRWPRF

-430 ISAGATFALVGA
+430 ISAGATFALVA
-442 SVFFGANIF
+442 ATVFLGSNIF
-451 ASGSLVAF
+451 ASGSLIAF
-459 GGSMLVLMLL
+459 AGSMMVLVVLL
-469 LVLGRKNQ
+469 LLGRKNQ
-477 FAPSSMVLIGIALTA
+477 FAPSSMILIGIAISA

-504 GTQDSYTIINW
+504 GTQDSYTIIGW

-522 VTGSGALVLG
+522 VSGQ
-532 VSVAIIF
+532 SAIILALSVTVIF
-539 IGLVAVSRWLTL
+539 TALISVSRWLTL

-558 AAARGLNVQATSVIL
+558 ASARGLNVQATSVIL

-605 GAKQARAQLII
+605 GAKQARSQLLV
-616 AALAGGLLMLIADW
+616 AGLTGGLLMLIADW
-630 IGQSILFPMQIAAGT
+630 IGQSILFPMQVAAGT
-645 VVSVVGGS
+645 VVSIVGGS

-661 GQKH
+661 GQKKH

>member
-1 MEPREPVM
+1 MNQLRFSTVIAV
-9 LPFRPTLFFTI
+9 FFT
-20 IISFILIAFATLQL
+20 LLVIAVASLQIANPL
-34 GDELSVVQQWH
+34 TFSQQWH
-45 LLKGAEP
+45 LILGAEA
-52 QEFADFNFVYAQLP
+52 QEFADFNFVYGQLP
-66 RLLMAIMVGAM
+66 RALMAIVVGAM

-107 ALIVANV
+107 ALIVVNV
-114 WFPGLAADHMALLAM
+114 WFPNIAADYMSLAAM
-129 VGAIF
+129 VGAMF

-145 KNITGLPLILSGMVV
+145 KNITGLPLILAGMVV
-160 NILFGAIATSIIL
+160 NILFGAIATAIIL
-173 LNDQYAKNVFIWG
+173 LNDQYAQNVFIWG

-195 DMVHWLLPR
+195 EMVQWLLPR
-204 LSVALPLLIL
+204 VSVALVLLFI
-214 APRILSLMRL
+214 APRILTLMRL

-236 VPYFIVLIGL
+236 IPYFILLIML
-246 GLWLVSASITAV
+246 GLWVVSASITAV

-268 PNIARAIGARTPRA
+268 PNIARAIGARTPKT
-282 ELYTSMLIGSM
+282 ELYVSMVIGSI
-293 ALILTDILAL
+293 ALLVTDILAL
-303 LISQFTLEMIPS
+303 SLSQFTLEMIPS
-315 GTTAAAIGAPALVWF
+315 GTTAAAIGAPALIWF

-343 KLPPSKAQLSS
+343 KLPPSKAQLSRLMIPFLIVFS
-354 WTLPTLLVATVFM
+354 IAMLFASATL
-367 LLISTTVSMSNDGL
+367 SMTDSGL
-381 YWAIPD
+381 HWAIPD
-387 AFNWDLRWPRF
+387 AFNWNLRWPRF
-398 VTALAAGVALAAA
+398 TTAIAAGIALAAA

-442 SVFFGANIF
+442 TVFLGTNIF

-459 GGSMLVLMLL
+459 AGSMIVLGILL
-469 LVLGRKNQ
+469 LLGKRNQ
-477 FAPSSMVLIGIALTA
+477 FAPSSMILIGIAISA

-504 GTQDSYTIINW
+504 GSQDTYTIIGW

-522 VTGSGALVLG
+522 VSSNNALLLA

-539 IGLVAVSRWLTL
+539 GLLISVSRWLTL

-558 AAARGLNVQATSVIL
+558 AAARGLNVKTTSVIL

-605 GAKQARAQLII
+605 GAKQAREQLVV
-616 AALAGGLLMLIADW
+616 AGLVGGLLMLMADW
-630 IGQSILFPMQIAAGT
+630 IGQSVLFPMQVAAGT
-645 VVSVVGGS
+645 VVSIIGGS
-653 YFLLLLIR
+653 YFLILLIR
-661 GQKH
+661 GQK

>member
-1 MEPREPVM
+1 MIQR
-9 LPFRPTLFFTI
+9 RPSMITAILLC
-20 IISFILIAFATLQL
+20 FIVVAFANLQIANP
-34 GDELSVVQQWH
+34 LSLSQQWH
-45 LLKGAEP
+45 LILGAEA
-52 QEFADFNFVYAQLP
+52 QEFADFNFAYAQLP
-66 RLLMAIMVGAM
+66 RLVMAIVVGAM

-107 ALIVANV
+107 ALIIVNV
-114 WFPGLAADHMALLAM
+114 FFPSLAADHTALAAM
-129 VGAIF
+129 VGALF

-160 NILFGAIATSIIL
+160 NILFGAIATAIIL

-204 LSVALPLLIL
+204 ISVAVLLLIF
-214 APRILSLMRL
+214 APRILTLMRL

-236 VPYFIVLIGL
+236 IPFFIVLIGL
-246 GLWLVSASITAV
+246 GLWVVSASITAV

-268 PNIARAIGARTPRA
+268 PNIARALGTRTA
-282 ELYTSMLIGSM
+282 KSELYTSMIIGSM
-293 ALILTDILAL
+293 ALMLTDILAL
-303 LISQFTLEMIPS
+303 LLSQLTLEMIPS

-343 KLPPSKAQLSS
+343 KLPPSKAQLSC
-354 WTLPTLLVATVFM
+354 
-367 LLISTTVSMSNDGL
+367 
-381 YWAIPD
+381 WAIPLLITFTAVMLLVSATIAMSD
-387 AFNWDLRWPRF
+387 NGLHFAIPDSFSWALRWPRF

-430 ISAGATFALVGA
+430 ISAGATFALVAGT
-442 SVFFGANIF
+442 VFFGANIF
-451 ASGSLVAF
+451 ASGSLIAF
-459 GGSMLVLMLL
+459 GGSTAVLILL
-469 LVLGRKNQ
+469 LLLGRKNQ
-477 FAPSSMVLIGIALTA
+477 FAPSSMVLIGIAITA
-492 LIESL
+492 LIDSL

-504 GTQDSYTIINW
+504 GTQDSYTIIGW

-522 VTGSGALVLG
+522 VTSTGAVTLSISVL
-532 VSVAIIF
+532 AIF
-539 IGLVAVSRWLTL
+539 IGLVCVSRWLTL

-605 GAKQARAQLII
+605 GAKQARSQLIV
-616 AALAGGLLMLIADW
+616 AGLSGGLLMLMSDW
-630 IGQSILFPMQIAAGT
+630 IGQTILFPMQIAAGT
-645 VVSVVGGS
+645 VVSIVGGS
-653 YFLLLLIR
+653 YFLVLLIR
-661 GQKH
+661 GQKRG

>member
-1 MEPREPVM
+1 MIP
-9 LPFRPTLFFTI
+9 LRPSI
-20 IISFILIAFATLQL
+20 IFSILIAFIVIAFASLQI
-34 GDELSVVQQWH
+34 GNELSVSQQWN
-45 LLKGAEP
+45 LIQGLDP
-52 QEFADFNFVYAQLP
+52 QEFADFNFAYAQLP
-66 RLLMAIMVGAM
+66 RLVMAILVGAM

-107 ALIVANV
+107 ALIIANV
-114 WFPGLAADHMALLAM
+114 WFPELAADHMAFAAM
-129 VGAIF
+129 IGAMF

-195 DMVHWLLPR
+195 DMVNWLLPR
-204 LSVALPLLIL
+204 LSVSILLLIL
-214 APRILSLMRL
+214 APRVLSLMRL

-236 VPYFIVLIGL
+236 IPYFILLIAL
-246 GLWLVSASITAV
+246 GLWVVSASITAV

-268 PNIARAIGARTPRA
+268 PNIARAIGARTPKA
-282 ELYTSMLIGSM
+282 ELITSMIIGSM
-293 ALILTDILAL
+293 ALMLTDILAL
-303 LISQFTLEMIPS
+303 TISQFTLEMLPS

-343 KLPPSKAQLSS
+343 KLPPSKSALSP
-354 WTLPTLLVATVFM
+354 WVIPTLIIATLAMVF
-367 LLISTTVSMSNDGL
+367 ISATLTMTSQGFD
-381 YWAIPD
+381 WAIPD
-387 AFNWDLRWPRF
+387 LFNWNLRWPRF
-398 VTALAAGVALAAA
+398 VTAFAAGVALAAA

-451 ASGSLVAF
+451 ESGSLVAF
-459 GGSMLVLMLL
+459 AGSMLVLVLL
-469 LVLGRKNQ
+469 LLLGRKNQ
-477 FAPSSMVLIGIALTA
+477 FAPSSMVLIGIAISA

-504 GTQDSYTIINW
+504 GTQDSYAIINW
-515 LAGSTYR
+515 MAGSTYR
-522 VTGSGALVLG
+522 VTSTGAITLAI
-532 VSVAIIF
+532 SVTVIF
-539 IGLVAVSRWLTL
+539 IGLVSVSRWLTL

-573 LCSVALLCALVT
+573 LSSVAMLCALVT

-605 GAKQARAQLII
+605 GAKQARSQLIV
-616 AALAGGLLMLIADW
+616 ASLAGGLLMLIADW
-630 IGQSILFPMQIAAGT
+630 IGQTILFPMQVAAGT
-645 VVSVVGGS
+645 VVSIVGGS
-653 YFLLLLIR
+653 YFLILLIR
-661 GQKH
+661 GQRN